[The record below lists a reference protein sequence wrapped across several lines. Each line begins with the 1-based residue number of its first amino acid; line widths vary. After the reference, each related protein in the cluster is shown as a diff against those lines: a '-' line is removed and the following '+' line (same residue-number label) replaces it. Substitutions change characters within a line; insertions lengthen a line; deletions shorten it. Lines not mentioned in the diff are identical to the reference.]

1 MTVELSYIT
10 SININSRIHG
20 DHKQVHIRNDFSL
33 ADAATEDHL
42 NEARLVMVHQKAMLH
57 HVHVGYHG
65 AAIHI
70 GTSNL
75 LHPEHSHRIVSHTS
89 E

>member
-1 MTVELSYIT
+1 ML
-10 SININSRIHG
+10 
-20 DHKQVHIRNDFSL
+20 QQW
-33 ADAATEDHL
+33 DHL
-42 NEARLVMVHQKAMLH
+42 NEACLVVVHQKAMLH

-75 LHPEHSHRIVSHTS
+75 LHTEHFFHIVLIRKWKNQSAMAGFS
-89 E
+89 VRVDFRLQLPFCEIK